1 MRSSHVKGAAAVA
14 GWALAALGLGAG
26 PTSAQAITSPYRFLD
41 RGQSIGPFAGYI
53 AASKGSIGFGP
64 SSGPVFGARYGIRIT
79 GPFTLEAE
87 AAYFPTTRAVL
98 DTVPADT
105 TVEVVGEAD
114 LALAI
119 AWAALRFNLTG
130 PRTFHGVQ
138 PFLLFGG
145 GAAIDVAGD
154 AAAEED
160 LAPDVR
166 FDFGT
171 SFAGELGAGIEW
183 FLSPS
188 AALRLD
194 GSNLL
199 WRLKTPL
206 PFLQGARSLV
216 FTDREWAQ
224 NFQLSAGFSLYF

>member
-1 MRSSHVKGAAAVA
+1 MRSSHMRGAAAVA
-14 GWALAALGLGAG
+14 GWALVVLGPSAAPA
-26 PTSAQAITSPYRFLD
+26 TAQAITSPYRFLD

-53 AASKGSIGFGP
+53 SAGKGSVGFGA
-64 SSGPVFGARYGIRIT
+64 SSGPLFGARYGIRIT

-87 AAYFPTTRAVL
+87 VGYFPTTRAVL

-114 LALAI
+114 LALAL

-145 GAAIDVAGD
+145 GAAIDIAGD

-160 LAPDVR
+160 LAADVR

-194 GSNLL
+194 GRNVL

-206 PFLQGARSLV
+206 PFLQGDRSLV
-216 FTDREWAQ
+216 FPDREWVQ
-224 NFQLSAGFSLYF
+224 NFQVSAGISVYF

>member
-1 MRSSHVKGAAAVA
+1 MRSSHMKGATAVA
-14 GWALAALGLGAG
+14 GWALMTLGLSTG
-26 PTSAQAITSPYRFLD
+26 PASAQAITSPYRFLD
-41 RGQSIGPFAGYI
+41 HGQSLGAFAGYI
-53 AASKGSIGFGP
+53 AASKGSVGFGA

-87 AAYFPTTRAVL
+87 LAYFPTTRAVL

-114 LALAI
+114 LTLAL

-145 GAAIDVAGD
+145 GAALDVAGD
-154 AAAEED
+154 AAADED
-160 LAPDVR
+160 IAPDAR

-194 GSNLL
+194 GRNVL

-216 FTDREWAQ
+216 FTDREWVQ
-224 NFQLSAGFSLYF
+224 NFQVSAGFSLYF

>member
-194 GSNLL
+194 GRNLL